1 MLGTRDQPKGFWPKP
16 EELNFKRAIS
26 AGSQNWPKKIVSD
39 ERTSSGR
46 KRAIS
51 VNFWAEM
58 ECCDP
63 YFQPKLALSAEIL
76 SFGQLRFSAEMAET
90 LSARIFGPNSGR
102 NRNYAPFG

>member
-1 MLGTRDQPKGFWPKP
+1 MLGTRDQPKGFLA
-16 EELNFKRAIS
+16 ETGRAEFQESNFR
-26 AGSQNWPKKIVSD
+26 
-39 ERTSSGR
+39 R